1 LKREGIVE
9 WYKEEEGYGQILLEG
24 KEGVHVFVHFS
35 SILLDKDRFPDHFRY
50 LRQKQK
56 VSFDLI
62 ETSMTGDQKYV
73 AENVMIISD

>member
-1 LKREGIVE
+1 MKREGIVE
-9 WYKEEEGYGQILLEG
+9 WYKEEEGYGRILLKGE
-24 KEGVHVFVHFS
+24 EAHVFVHFS
-35 SILLDKDRFPDHFRY
+35 SILLDKDRFPNHFRY

>member
-1 LKREGIVE
+1 MKREGIVE
-9 WYKEEEGYGQILLEG
+9 WYKEEEGYGRILLEG
-24 KEGVHVFVHFS
+24 EEVHVFVHFS

-56 VSFDLI
+56 VTFDLI
-62 ETSMTGDQKYV
+62 ETSTTGEQKYV